1 MKSLIIPCI
10 NFVDV
15 TVFNCAQTI
24 LKLFEYL
31 HENTTS
37 EPTVRLN
44 VLIFHTAYDIPAF
57 TSKGM
62 VLRLTRYLT
71 SGLTDEALRLQA
83 FYKITTIKLR
93 NSINLNKT
101 AAMGPCQGPRHAS
114 NYMQVSESDMQKEY
128 STLLNLVI

>member
-44 VLIFHTAYDIPAF
+44 VLIFHTAYDIPA
-57 TSKGM
+57 
-62 VLRLTRYLT
+62 Y
-71 SGLTDEALRLQA
+71 GLPLLQRVWY
-83 FYKITTIKLR
+83 F
-93 NSINLNKT
+93 
-101 AAMGPCQGPRHAS
+101 
-114 NYMQVSESDMQKEY
+114 D
-128 STLLNLVI
+128 LLGT